1 MNKIK
6 RYDAVF
12 KRDAVQLALSSKQPL
27 GKTARDLGV
36 AQSSLCKW
44 VRNFKLGRHSNLSD
58 KSALTSEEIAL
69 QRALR
74 ELAIVKEE
82 RDILKK
88 ALGIFSLP
96 VNR

>member
-1 MNKIK
+1 LQTRDYALNDTKNGLTAD
-6 RYDAVF
+6 YDF
-12 KRDAVQLALSSKQPL
+12 LDSF
-27 GKTARDLGV
+27 
-36 AQSSLCKW
+36 LCKW

-69 QRALR
+69 NKALR
-74 ELAIVKEE
+74 ELAIVREE

-96 VNR
+96 EKR